1 VELAG
6 AVVSGETAEVW
17 EQSLG
22 SSWWEWTVELGFSF
36 LFFALCGRRC
46 DHDGGVWSLMGDHE
60 I

>member
-1 VELAG
+1 MTGGGLGVRVELAG

-36 LFFALCGRRC
+36 LCSMWQTLR
-46 DHDGGVWSLMGDHE
+46 S
-60 I
+60 